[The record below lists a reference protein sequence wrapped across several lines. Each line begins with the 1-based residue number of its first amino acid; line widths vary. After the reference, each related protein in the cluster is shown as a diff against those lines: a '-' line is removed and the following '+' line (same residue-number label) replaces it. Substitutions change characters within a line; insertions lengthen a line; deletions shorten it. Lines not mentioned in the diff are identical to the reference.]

1 MKGGHW
7 NNLDVLAIEAQK
19 LLQEEKPHISDPD
32 PFAPKAHVICYTDN
46 KTRFSVIQQGG
57 YLGAIF
63 KPRTMGS
70 RTFQALP
77 AKMSVGEGVGE
88 RRWQPPL
95 HGPRIPPSPSQSRG
109 QLPRRTEW
117 TANY

>member
-7 NNLDVLAIEAQK
+7 NNLGVLATEARE
-19 LLQEEKPHISDPD
+19 LLREEKPHISDPD
-32 PFAPKAHVICYTDN
+32 PFAPKAHVTCFTDN
-46 KTRFSVIQQGG
+46 KTWFSVIQQGD

-77 AKMSVGEGVGE
+77 AKMSVGKGVGE

-95 HGPRIPPSPSQSRG
+95 HGPHIPPSPSPEQRAITKKN
-109 QLPRRTEW
+109 RMDC
-117 TANY
+117 